1 LKWKNRERLGDRES
15 FYERFSKGEANLWAA
30 SLKLPGQPTSFYS
43 DGFLWAEFM
52 TSEALN
58 AFIIIEQRKRIQ
70 ANCPCRTFFL
80 TQATLTTSRLIN
92 FGIDPE
98 DSYSQGSK

>member
-1 LKWKNRERLGDRES
+1 VEDLEDRES
-15 FYERFSKGEANLWAA
+15 LCERFSKGEAKLWAT

-43 DGFLWAEFM
+43 NGFFWTEFM

-58 AFIIIEQRKRIQ
+58 AFVIIEQRKRIQ
-70 ANCPCRTFFL
+70 ANCSSRTFFL
-80 TQATLTTSRLIN
+80 TQATLTASRLIN